1 MKSENFLKK
10 LEGLNETSIYVL
22 TDKFGSILDINDMM
36 SEKTGYDNSVFF
48 NKNIKSIFPEEYS
61 FKIDDVLKEI
71 VSKGEIVF
79 SIPLIDNMLRY
90 LPIEAYSSIVDIENK
105 KYILHKIYNLPRER
119 FFEAFDLSNSMMS
132 ISTIEKGK
140 YIDVNQRFLE
150 ELDYEKEEVVGFS
163 SREVGFIGF
172 EYNRAEFIK
181 KLKRGALDNYQVSL
195 TKKDKSQI
203 TCICKS
209 AIIKLS
215 GIEYLFFSATNITN
229 QIETLR
235 RSEYLFNQQKV
246 LSDVTQLLGSGYNLS
261 ASLNSI
267 LKILGEHTGVSRV
280 YIFENDSS
288 NQITSNTY
296 EWCNEFITPQI
307 ELLQN
312 TPYEIIP
319 SWKELLLNNGFI
331 FSENIS
337 ELPQDIRDVL
347 EPQEIKSILIYPITV
362 EGNFYGFIGFDEC
375 KRNKIWEKEELAL
388 LKTVSNVLSN
398 SFERREYLERLKSSE
413 IRLKMAI
420 ESANEALWDWNFQSG
435 ELYLNENWYKISG
448 YSAEELSGLSNL
460 WYRFIDKEDLPNV
473 IDNWNRH
480 ISGETEFYEQIN
492 RIVTKEGSKKWV
504 ITKGMVVKR
513 DKDGNPLRAVG
524 IQADITEQKEREEE
538 LRKLVATRDMYFSI
552 IAHDLRGPIGSFAG
566 LTEMMNTSSLDKESE
581 KEIISELA
589 KLSKSTFE
597 LLENLLIWARSQRGD
612 VALNLTQINLSTL
625 LEIVLSPLKTLAQQ
639 KNISL
644 INEVKDG
651 TTVFADS
658 EALSL
663 IIRNIVSNSIKFTKS
678 GGRVLVS
685 SKKRDSLMEI
695 SIIDNGIGM
704 PKEVADRLFTSDGYQ
719 TRRGTDNEKG
729 SGLGLMMSSDFVK
742 RMGGEIK
749 VESIENIGTR
759 VFFTVPVK

>member
-10 LEGLNETSIYVL
+10 LEGLDETSIYVL

-36 SEKTGYDNSVFF
+36 SEKTGYDNSVFL

-150 ELDYEKEEVVGFS
+150 ELDYDKEEVVGFS

-267 LKILGEHTGVSRV
+267 LKIVGEHTGVSRV

-312 TPYEIIP
+312 IPYEIIP
-319 SWKELLLNNGFI
+319 SWKELLINNGFI

-347 EPQEIKSILIYPITV
+347 EPQVIKSILIYPITV

-435 ELYLNENWYKISG
+435 ELYLNENWYKMSG
-448 YSAEELSGLSNL
+448 YTSEELSGLSNL

-625 LEIVLSPLKTLAQQ
+625 VDIVLSPLKTLAQQ

-729 SGLGLMMSSDFVK
+729 SGLGLMMSSEFVK

>member
-36 SEKTGYDNSVFF
+36 SEKTGYDNSVFW

-79 SIPLIDNMLRY
+79 SIPLIDSMLRY

-163 SREVGFIGF
+163 SREVGIIGF

-435 ELYLNENWYKISG
+435 ELYLNENWYKMSG
-448 YSAEELSGLSNL
+448 YTSEELSGLSNL

>member
-36 SEKTGYDNSVFF
+36 SEKTGYDNSVFW

-79 SIPLIDNMLRY
+79 SIPLIDSMLRY

-163 SREVGFIGF
+163 SREVGIIGF

-435 ELYLNENWYKISG
+435 ELYLNENWYKMSG
-448 YSAEELSGLSNL
+448 YTSDELSGLSNL

-625 LEIVLSPLKTLAQQ
+625 VEIVLSPLKTLAQQ

-685 SKKRDSLMEI
+685 SKKRDNLMEI

-729 SGLGLMMSSDFVK
+729 SGLGLMMSSEFVK

>member
-36 SEKTGYDNSVFF
+36 SEKTGYDNSVFL

-435 ELYLNENWYKISG
+435 ELYLNENWYKMSG
-448 YSAEELSGLSNL
+448 YTSDELSGLSNL

-625 LEIVLSPLKTLAQQ
+625 VEIVLSPLKTLAQQ

-685 SKKRDSLMEI
+685 SKKRDNLMEI

-729 SGLGLMMSSDFVK
+729 SGLGLMMSSEFVK

>member
-10 LEGLNETSIYVL
+10 LEGLDETSIYVL

-36 SEKTGYDNSVFF
+36 SEKTGYDNSVFL

-150 ELDYEKEEVVGFS
+150 ELDYDKEEVVGFS

-267 LKILGEHTGVSRV
+267 LKIVGEHTGVSRV

-319 SWKELLLNNGFI
+319 SWKELLINNGFI

-362 EGNFYGFIGFDEC
+362 DGNFYGFIGFDEC

-435 ELYLNENWYKISG
+435 ELYLNENWYKMSG
-448 YSAEELSGLSNL
+448 YTSEELSGLSNL

-625 LEIVLSPLKTLAQQ
+625 VEIVLSPLKTLAQQ
-639 KNISL
+639 KNILL

-729 SGLGLMMSSDFVK
+729 SGLGLMMSSEFVK

>member
-36 SEKTGYDNSVFF
+36 SEKTGYDNSVFL

-79 SIPLIDNMLRY
+79 SIPLIDSMLRY

-150 ELDYEKEEVVGFS
+150 ELDYDKEEVVGFS

-267 LKILGEHTGVSRV
+267 LKIVGEHTGVSRV

-435 ELYLNENWYKISG
+435 ELYLNENWYKMSG
-448 YSAEELSGLSNL
+448 YTSEELSGLSNL

-625 LEIVLSPLKTLAQQ
+625 VEIVLSPLKTLAQQ

>member
-10 LEGLNETSIYVL
+10 LEGLDETSIYVL

-36 SEKTGYDNSVFF
+36 SEKTGYDNSVFL

-150 ELDYEKEEVVGFS
+150 ELDYDKEEVVGFS

-267 LKILGEHTGVSRV
+267 LKIVGEHTGVSRV

-319 SWKELLLNNGFI
+319 SWKELLINNGFI

-337 ELPQDIRDVL
+337 ELPQDNRDVL

-435 ELYLNENWYKISG
+435 ELYLNENWYKMSG
-448 YSAEELSGLSNL
+448 YTSEELSGLSNL

-625 LEIVLSPLKTLAQQ
+625 VEIVLSPLKTLAQQ
-639 KNISL
+639 KNILL

-729 SGLGLMMSSDFVK
+729 SGLGLMMSSEFVK

>member
-36 SEKTGYDNSVFF
+36 SEKTGYDNSVFW

-79 SIPLIDNMLRY
+79 SIPLIDSMLRY

-163 SREVGFIGF
+163 SREVGIIGF

-347 EPQEIKSILIYPITV
+347 EPQVIKSILIYPITV

-435 ELYLNENWYKISG
+435 ELYLNENWYKMSG
-448 YSAEELSGLSNL
+448 YTSDELSGLSNL

-612 VALNLTQINLSTL
+612 VALNLTQISLSTL
-625 LEIVLSPLKTLAQQ
+625 VEIVLSPLKTLAQQ
-639 KNISL
+639 KNILL

-685 SKKRDSLMEI
+685 SKKRDNLMEI

-704 PKEVADRLFTSDGYQ
+704 PKEVADRLFTSEGFQ

-729 SGLGLMMSSDFVK
+729 SGLGLMMSSEFVK

>member
-36 SEKTGYDNSVFF
+36 SEKTGYDNSVFW

-79 SIPLIDNMLRY
+79 SIPLIDSMLRY

-163 SREVGFIGF
+163 SREVGIIGF

-435 ELYLNENWYKISG
+435 ELYLNENWYKMSG
-448 YSAEELSGLSNL
+448 YTSEELSGLSNL

-625 LEIVLSPLKTLAQQ
+625 VEIVLSPLKTLAQQ
-639 KNISL
+639 KNILL

-685 SKKRDSLMEI
+685 SKKRDNLMEI

-729 SGLGLMMSSDFVK
+729 SGLGLMMSSEFVK

>member
-36 SEKTGYDNSVFF
+36 SEKTGYDNSVFL

-435 ELYLNENWYKISG
+435 ELYLNENWYKMSG
-448 YSAEELSGLSNL
+448 YTSEELSGLSNL

-625 LEIVLSPLKTLAQQ
+625 VEIVLSPLKTLAQQ

-729 SGLGLMMSSDFVK
+729 SGLVLMMSSEFVK

>member
-36 SEKTGYDNSVFF
+36 SEKTGYDNSVFL

-150 ELDYEKEEVVGFS
+150 ELDYDKEEVVGFS

-267 LKILGEHTGVSRV
+267 LKIVGEHTGVSRV

-435 ELYLNENWYKISG
+435 ELYLNENWYKMSG
-448 YSAEELSGLSNL
+448 YTSEELSGLSNL

-625 LEIVLSPLKTLAQQ
+625 VDIVLSPLKTLAQQ
-639 KNISL
+639 KNILL

-729 SGLGLMMSSDFVK
+729 SGLGLMMSSEFVK

-759 VFFTVPVK
+759 VCFTVPVK

>member
-36 SEKTGYDNSVFF
+36 SEKTGYDNSVFL

-150 ELDYEKEEVVGFS
+150 ELDYDKEEVVGFS

-319 SWKELLLNNGFI
+319 SWKELLINNGFI

-435 ELYLNENWYKISG
+435 ELYLNENWYKMSG
-448 YSAEELSGLSNL
+448 YTSEELSGLSNL

-552 IAHDLRGPIGSFAG
+552 IAHDLRGPIGSFAS

-625 LEIVLSPLKTLAQQ
+625 VEIVLSPLKTLAQQ
-639 KNISL
+639 KNILL

-729 SGLGLMMSSDFVK
+729 SGLGLMMSSEFVK

>member
-36 SEKTGYDNSVFF
+36 SEKTGYDNSVFL

-150 ELDYEKEEVVGFS
+150 ELDYDKEEVVGFS

-267 LKILGEHTGVSRV
+267 LKIVGEHTGVSRV

-319 SWKELLLNNGFI
+319 SWKELLINNGFI

-435 ELYLNENWYKISG
+435 ELYLNENWYKMSG
-448 YSAEELSGLSNL
+448 YTSEELSGLSNL

-625 LEIVLSPLKTLAQQ
+625 VEIVLSPLKTLAQQ
-639 KNISL
+639 KNILL

>member
-10 LEGLNETSIYVL
+10 LEGLDETSIYVL

-36 SEKTGYDNSVFF
+36 SEKTGYDNSVFL

-150 ELDYEKEEVVGFS
+150 ELDYDKEEVVGFS

-267 LKILGEHTGVSRV
+267 LKIVGEHTGVSRV

-435 ELYLNENWYKISG
+435 ELYLNENWYKMSG
-448 YSAEELSGLSNL
+448 YTSEELSGLSNL

-625 LEIVLSPLKTLAQQ
+625 VEIVLSPLKTLAQQ

-685 SKKRDSLMEI
+685 SKKRDNLMEI

-729 SGLGLMMSSDFVK
+729 SGLGLMMSSEFVK

>member
-10 LEGLNETSIYVL
+10 LEGLDDTSIYVL

-150 ELDYEKEEVVGFS
+150 ELDYDKEEVVGFS

-267 LKILGEHTGVSRV
+267 LKIVGEHTGVSRV

-312 TPYEIIP
+312 IPYEIIP
-319 SWKELLLNNGFI
+319 SWKELLINNGFI

-347 EPQEIKSILIYPITV
+347 EPQVIKSILIYPITV

-435 ELYLNENWYKISG
+435 ELYLNENWYKMSG
-448 YSAEELSGLSNL
+448 YTSEELSGLSNL

-625 LEIVLSPLKTLAQQ
+625 VDIVLSPLKTLAQQ
-639 KNISL
+639 KNILL

-704 PKEVADRLFTSDGYQ
+704 PKEVADRLFTSDSYQ

-729 SGLGLMMSSDFVK
+729 SGLGLMMSSEFVK

-749 VESIENIGTR
+749 VESSSIVTGKQIGR
-759 VFFTVPVK
+759 AHV

>member
-36 SEKTGYDNSVFF
+36 SEKTGYDNSVFL

-150 ELDYEKEEVVGFS
+150 ELDYDKEEVVGFS

-267 LKILGEHTGVSRV
+267 LKIVGEHTGVSRV

-435 ELYLNENWYKISG
+435 ELYLNENWYKMSG
-448 YSAEELSGLSNL
+448 YTSEELSGLSNL

-625 LEIVLSPLKTLAQQ
+625 VEIVLSPLKTLAQQ

>member
-10 LEGLNETSIYVL
+10 LEGLDETSIYVF

-36 SEKTGYDNSVFF
+36 SEKTGYDNSVFL

-150 ELDYEKEEVVGFS
+150 ELDYDKEEVVGFS

-435 ELYLNENWYKISG
+435 ELYLNENWYKMSG
-448 YSAEELSGLSNL
+448 YTSEELSGLSNL

-625 LEIVLSPLKTLAQQ
+625 VDIVLSPLKTLAQQ
-639 KNISL
+639 KNILL

-729 SGLGLMMSSDFVK
+729 SGLGLMMSSEFVK

-759 VFFTVPVK
+759 VCFTVPVK

>member
-36 SEKTGYDNSVFF
+36 SEKTGYDNSVFL

-150 ELDYEKEEVVGFS
+150 ELDYDKEEVVGFS

-435 ELYLNENWYKISG
+435 ELYLNENWYKMSG
-448 YSAEELSGLSNL
+448 YTSEELSGLSNL

-552 IAHDLRGPIGSFAG
+552 IAHDLRGPIGSFAS

-625 LEIVLSPLKTLAQQ
+625 VDIVLSPLKTLAQQ
-639 KNISL
+639 KNILL

-685 SKKRDSLMEI
+685 SKKRDNLMEI

-729 SGLGLMMSSDFVK
+729 SGLGLMMSSEFVK

>member
-36 SEKTGYDNSVFF
+36 SEKTGYDNSVFL

-435 ELYLNENWYKISG
+435 ELYLNENWYKMSG
-448 YSAEELSGLSNL
+448 YTSEELSGLSNL

-625 LEIVLSPLKTLAQQ
+625 VEIVLSPLKTLAQQ
-639 KNISL
+639 KNILL

-729 SGLGLMMSSDFVK
+729 SGLGLMMSSEFVK

>member
-10 LEGLNETSIYVL
+10 LEGLDETSIYVL

-36 SEKTGYDNSVFF
+36 SEKTGYDNSVFL

-150 ELDYEKEEVVGFS
+150 ELDYDKEEVVGFS

-267 LKILGEHTGVSRV
+267 LKIVGEHTGVSRV

-319 SWKELLLNNGFI
+319 SWKELLINNGFI

-435 ELYLNENWYKISG
+435 ELYLNENWYKMSG
-448 YSAEELSGLSNL
+448 YTSEELSGLSNL

-625 LEIVLSPLKTLAQQ
+625 VEIVLSPLKTLAQQ
-639 KNISL
+639 KNILL

-729 SGLGLMMSSDFVK
+729 SGLGLMMSSEFVK

>member
-10 LEGLNETSIYVL
+10 LEGLDETSIYVL

-36 SEKTGYDNSVFF
+36 SEKTGYDNSVFL

-150 ELDYEKEEVVGFS
+150 ELDYDKEEVVGFS

-267 LKILGEHTGVSRV
+267 LKIVGEHTGVSRV

-319 SWKELLLNNGFI
+319 SWKELLINNGFI

-435 ELYLNENWYKISG
+435 ELYLNENWYKMSG
-448 YSAEELSGLSNL
+448 YTSEELSGLSNL

-729 SGLGLMMSSDFVK
+729 SGLGLMMSSEFVK

>member
-10 LEGLNETSIYVL
+10 LEGLDETSIYVL

-36 SEKTGYDNSVFF
+36 SEKTGYDNSVFL

-150 ELDYEKEEVVGFS
+150 ELDYDKEEVVGFS

-267 LKILGEHTGVSRV
+267 LKIVGEHTGVSRV

-319 SWKELLLNNGFI
+319 SWKELLINNGFI

-435 ELYLNENWYKISG
+435 ELYLNENWYKMSG
-448 YSAEELSGLSNL
+448 YTSEELSGLSNL

-625 LEIVLSPLKTLAQQ
+625 VEIVLSPLKTLAQQ

-685 SKKRDSLMEI
+685 SKKRDSLMVI

-729 SGLGLMMSSDFVK
+729 SGLGLMMSSEFVK

>member
-10 LEGLNETSIYVL
+10 LEGLDETSIYVL

-36 SEKTGYDNSVFF
+36 SEKTGYDNSVFL

-150 ELDYEKEEVVGFS
+150 ELDYDKEEVVGFS

-267 LKILGEHTGVSRV
+267 LKIVGEHTGVSRV

-435 ELYLNENWYKISG
+435 ELYLNENWYKMSG
-448 YSAEELSGLSNL
+448 YTSEELSGLSNL

-729 SGLGLMMSSDFVK
+729 SGLGLMMSSEFVK

>member
-36 SEKTGYDNSVFF
+36 SEKTGYDNSVFL

-150 ELDYEKEEVVGFS
+150 ELDYDKEEVVGFS

-435 ELYLNENWYKISG
+435 ELYLNENWYKMSG
-448 YSAEELSGLSNL
+448 YTSEELSGLSNL
-460 WYRFIDKEDLPNV
+460 WYRFIDKEDFPNV

-625 LEIVLSPLKTLAQQ
+625 VEIVLSPLKTLAQQ
-639 KNISL
+639 KNILL

-729 SGLGLMMSSDFVK
+729 SGLGLMMSSEFVK

>member
-10 LEGLNETSIYVL
+10 LEGLDETSIYVL

-36 SEKTGYDNSVFF
+36 SEKTGYDNSVFL

-267 LKILGEHTGVSRV
+267 LKIVGEHTGVSRV

-435 ELYLNENWYKISG
+435 ELYLNENWYKMSG
-448 YSAEELSGLSNL
+448 YTSEELSGLSNL

-625 LEIVLSPLKTLAQQ
+625 VEIVLSPLKTLAQQ
-639 KNISL
+639 KNILL

-729 SGLGLMMSSDFVK
+729 SGLGLMMSSEFVK

>member
-36 SEKTGYDNSVFF
+36 SEKTGYDNSVFL

-150 ELDYEKEEVVGFS
+150 ELDYDKEEVVGFS

-435 ELYLNENWYKISG
+435 ELYLNENWYKMSG
-448 YSAEELSGLSNL
+448 YTSEELSGLSNL

-625 LEIVLSPLKTLAQQ
+625 VDIVLSPLKTLAQQ
-639 KNISL
+639 KNILL

-729 SGLGLMMSSDFVK
+729 SGLGLMMSSEFVK

>member
-10 LEGLNETSIYVL
+10 LEGLDETSIYVL

-36 SEKTGYDNSVFF
+36 SEKTGYDNSVFL

-150 ELDYEKEEVVGFS
+150 ELDYDKEEVVGFS

-435 ELYLNENWYKISG
+435 ELYLNENWYKMSG
-448 YSAEELSGLSNL
+448 YTSEELSGLSNL

-625 LEIVLSPLKTLAQQ
+625 VDIVLSPLKTLAQQ

-729 SGLGLMMSSDFVK
+729 SGLGLMMSSEFVK

>member
-150 ELDYEKEEVVGFS
+150 ELDYDKEEVVGFS

-267 LKILGEHTGVSRV
+267 LKIVGEHTGVSRV

-388 LKTVSNVLSN
+388 LKTVSHVLS
-398 SFERREYLERLKSSE
+398 
-413 IRLKMAI
+413 
-420 ESANEALWDWNFQSG
+420 
-435 ELYLNENWYKISG
+435 
-448 YSAEELSGLSNL
+448 
-460 WYRFIDKEDLPNV
+460 
-473 IDNWNRH
+473 
-480 ISGETEFYEQIN
+480 
-492 RIVTKEGSKKWV
+492 
-504 ITKGMVVKR
+504 
-513 DKDGNPLRAVG
+513 
-524 IQADITEQKEREEE
+524 
-538 LRKLVATRDMYFSI
+538 
-552 IAHDLRGPIGSFAG
+552 
-566 LTEMMNTSSLDKESE
+566 
-581 KEIISELA
+581 
-589 KLSKSTFE
+589 
-597 LLENLLIWARSQRGD
+597 
-612 VALNLTQINLSTL
+612 
-625 LEIVLSPLKTLAQQ
+625 
-639 KNISL
+639 
-644 INEVKDG
+644 
-651 TTVFADS
+651 
-658 EALSL
+658 
-663 IIRNIVSNSIKFTKS
+663 
-678 GGRVLVS
+678 
-685 SKKRDSLMEI
+685 
-695 SIIDNGIGM
+695 
-704 PKEVADRLFTSDGYQ
+704 
-719 TRRGTDNEKG
+719 
-729 SGLGLMMSSDFVK
+729 
-742 RMGGEIK
+742 
-749 VESIENIGTR
+749 
-759 VFFTVPVK
+759 

>member
-36 SEKTGYDNSVFF
+36 SEKTGYDNSVFL

-163 SREVGFIGF
+163 SREVGIIGF

-435 ELYLNENWYKISG
+435 ELYLNENWYKMSG
-448 YSAEELSGLSNL
+448 YTSEELSGLSNL

-625 LEIVLSPLKTLAQQ
+625 VEIVLSPLKTLAQQ

-685 SKKRDSLMEI
+685 SKKRDNLMEI

-729 SGLGLMMSSDFVK
+729 SGLGLMMSSEFVK

>member
-10 LEGLNETSIYVL
+10 LEGLDETSIYVL

-36 SEKTGYDNSVFF
+36 SEKTGYDNSVFL

-150 ELDYEKEEVVGFS
+150 ELDYDKEEVVGFS

-267 LKILGEHTGVSRV
+267 LKIVGEHTGVSRV

-435 ELYLNENWYKISG
+435 ELYLNENWYKMSG
-448 YSAEELSGLSNL
+448 YTSEELSGLSNL

-625 LEIVLSPLKTLAQQ
+625 VDIVLSPLKTLAQQ
-639 KNISL
+639 KNILL

-729 SGLGLMMSSDFVK
+729 SGLGLMMSSEFVK

>member
-1 MKSENFLKK
+1 L
-10 LEGLNETSIYVL
+10 
-22 TDKFGSILDINDMM
+22 
-36 SEKTGYDNSVFF
+36 
-48 NKNIKSIFPEEYS
+48 
-61 FKIDDVLKEI
+61 
-71 VSKGEIVF
+71 
-79 SIPLIDNMLRY
+79 LI
-90 LPIEAYSSIVDIENK
+90 
-105 KYILHKIYNLPRER
+105 
-119 FFEAFDLSNSMMS
+119 
-132 ISTIEKGK
+132 T
-140 YIDVNQRFLE
+140 
-150 ELDYEKEEVVGFS
+150 
-163 SREVGFIGF
+163 
-172 EYNRAEFIK
+172 
-181 KLKRGALDNYQVSL
+181 
-195 TKKDKSQI
+195 
-203 TCICKS
+203 
-209 AIIKLS
+209 
-215 GIEYLFFSATNITN
+215 
-229 QIETLR
+229 
-235 RSEYLFNQQKV
+235 
-246 LSDVTQLLGSGYNLS
+246 
-261 ASLNSI
+261 
-267 LKILGEHTGVSRV
+267 
-280 YIFENDSS
+280 
-288 NQITSNTY
+288 
-296 EWCNEFITPQI
+296 
-307 ELLQN
+307 
-312 TPYEIIP
+312 
-319 SWKELLLNNGFI
+319 KELLINNGFI

-435 ELYLNENWYKISG
+435 ELYLNENWYKMSG
-448 YSAEELSGLSNL
+448 YTSEELSGLSNL

-625 LEIVLSPLKTLAQQ
+625 VDIVLSPLKTLAQQ
-639 KNISL
+639 KNILL

-729 SGLGLMMSSDFVK
+729 SGLGLMMSSEFVK

-759 VFFTVPVK
+759 VFLDQMTK

>member
-1 MKSENFLKK
+1 MKTENFLKK

-36 SEKTGYDNSVFF
+36 SEKTGFENSVFL
-48 NKNIKSIFPEEYS
+48 NKSIKSIFPEEYS
-61 FKIDDVLKEI
+61 FKIDEVLKEI
-71 VSKGEIVF
+71 LSKGDAMY
-79 SIPLIDNMLRY
+79 SIPLIDSMLRY

-132 ISTIEKGK
+132 ISTIERGK
-140 YIDVNQRFLE
+140 YIDVNQRFLD

-163 SREVGFIGF
+163 SREVGIIGF

-181 KLKRGALDNYQVSL
+181 KIKRGSLDNYQIEL

-267 LKILGEHTGVSRV
+267 LKIVGEHTGVSRV
-280 YIFENDSS
+280 YIFENDDTI
-288 NQITSNTY
+288 QITSNTY
-296 EWCNEFITPQI
+296 EWCNEFISPQI

-312 TPYEIIP
+312 IPYEIIP
-319 SWKELLLNNGFI
+319 SWKELLLTNGMI

-337 ELPQDIRDVL
+337 ELPQDVRDVL

-435 ELYLNENWYKISG
+435 ELYLNENWYKMSG
-448 YSAEELSGLSNL
+448 YTSEELSGLSNL

-552 IAHDLRGPIGSFAG
+552 IAHDLRGPIGTFAG

-625 LEIVLSPLKTLAQQ
+625 VEIVLSPLKTLAQQ
-639 KNISL
+639 KNITL
-644 INEVKDG
+644 TNEVKDS
-651 TTVFADS
+651 TIVYADS

-685 SKKRDSLMEI
+685 SKKRDGLMEI
-695 SIIDNGIGM
+695 SITDNGIGM
-704 PKEVADRLFTSDGYQ
+704 PKEVADRLFTSEGYQ

-729 SGLGLMMSSDFVK
+729 SGLGLMMSSEFVR

>member
-10 LEGLNETSIYVL
+10 LEGLDETSIYVL

-36 SEKTGYDNSVFF
+36 SEKTGYDNSVFL

-150 ELDYEKEEVVGFS
+150 ELDYDKEEVVGFS

-267 LKILGEHTGVSRV
+267 LKIVGEHTGVSRV

-319 SWKELLLNNGFI
+319 SWKELLINNGFI

-347 EPQEIKSILIYPITV
+347 EPQVIKSILIYPITV

-435 ELYLNENWYKISG
+435 ELYLNENWYKMSG
-448 YSAEELSGLSNL
+448 YTSEELSGLSNL

-625 LEIVLSPLKTLAQQ
+625 VEIVLSPLKTLAQQ

-685 SKKRDSLMEI
+685 SKKRDNLMEI

-729 SGLGLMMSSDFVK
+729 SGLGLMMSSEFVK

>member
-36 SEKTGYDNSVFF
+36 SEKTGYDNSVFL

-150 ELDYEKEEVVGFS
+150 ELDYDKEEVVGFS

-435 ELYLNENWYKISG
+435 ELYLNENWYKMSG
-448 YSAEELSGLSNL
+448 YTSDELSGLSNL

-625 LEIVLSPLKTLAQQ
+625 VEIVLSPLKTLAQQ
-639 KNISL
+639 KNILL

-685 SKKRDSLMEI
+685 SKKRDNLMEI

-729 SGLGLMMSSDFVK
+729 SGLGLMMSSEFVK

>member
-36 SEKTGYDNSVFF
+36 SEKTGYDNSVFW

-79 SIPLIDNMLRY
+79 SIPLIDSMLRY

-163 SREVGFIGF
+163 SREVGIIGF

-435 ELYLNENWYKISG
+435 ELYLNENWYKMSG
-448 YSAEELSGLSNL
+448 YTSDELSGLSNL

-612 VALNLTQINLSTL
+612 VALNLTQISLSTL
-625 LEIVLSPLKTLAQQ
+625 VEIVLSPLKTLAQQ
-639 KNISL
+639 KNILL

-685 SKKRDSLMEI
+685 SKKRDNLMEI

-704 PKEVADRLFTSDGYQ
+704 PKEVADRLFTSEGFQ

-729 SGLGLMMSSDFVK
+729 SGLGLMMSSEFVK

>member
-267 LKILGEHTGVSRV
+267 LKIVGEHTGVSRV

-435 ELYLNENWYKISG
+435 ELYLNENWYKMSG
-448 YSAEELSGLSNL
+448 YTSEELSGLSNL

-566 LTEMMNTSSLDKESE
+566 LTEMMNTSLLDKESE

-625 LEIVLSPLKTLAQQ
+625 VEIVLSPLKTLAQQ
-639 KNISL
+639 KNILL

-729 SGLGLMMSSDFVK
+729 SGLGLMMSSEFVK

>member
-10 LEGLNETSIYVL
+10 LEGLDETSIYVL

-36 SEKTGYDNSVFF
+36 SEKTGYDNSVFL

-150 ELDYEKEEVVGFS
+150 ELDYDKEEVVGFS

-267 LKILGEHTGVSRV
+267 LKIVGEHTGVSRV

-435 ELYLNENWYKISG
+435 ELYLNENWYKMSG
-448 YSAEELSGLSNL
+448 YTSEELSGLSNL

-625 LEIVLSPLKTLAQQ
+625 VEIVLSPLKTLAQQ
-639 KNISL
+639 KNILL

-729 SGLGLMMSSDFVK
+729 SGLGLMMSSEFVK